1 MNFAVAI
8 VYFIV
13 GNTVV
18 FYLGTNDNY
27 NNLETYSW
35 IPFVILSLITL
46 LHSFIN
52 SRNEFNEGKSEKRTL
67 FGNNIIIL
75 VFVTLFTAVTIAS
88 LFTSLIHV
96 ESKIYGTSKISITIT
111 GIDLLMNPSKTAAGF
126 TVLAFVFLVI
136 IICSIVMFIITLTA
150 TFTRSKEQKRIALAT
165 IIMNFAFI
173 FIVGLFGKY
182 YEITSIINIEQI
194 NELIDNM
201 YGYKDVLSTDIGTV
215 DSGCFYL
222 IIIDVL
228 FAIALFCFKPFTK
241 TEKELTDEINLKNDE
256 PIKIAIASNE
266 VNSDLNELKENP
278 ESEINGKE
286 AENEEE
292 KTKAENEEEK
302 TEDKMEEITEEKT
315 EDILPQVKVI
325 PNFDACPAF
334 TELDNNRTYYNEVLL
349 QRKNKLFENPSLPEI
364 VQFVVDY
371 ARESRLHLSYTP
383 QTIAKF
389 VAGLGATKLSI
400 LQGMSGTG
408 KTSLPKIFMEA
419 LMGNCE
425 IVEVESSWKDKNE
438 LIGYYNEFSK
448 VFTPKKFTRM
458 LYKASLNPDVI
469 TFIVLD
475 EMNLSRIEYYFSDF
489 LSLMENEPEKRE
501 IQLCNVK
508 LTNDYDNEKHQ
519 YFSLIDGHTL
529 HIPEN
534 VWFIGTANR
543 DESTFEISDKVYDRA
558 ATMNFNQRAPKV
570 RNYSKPIESKYLSYE
585 MFEKLLERAIEEQSF
600 DLEAVEYIKDVEA
613 LLRPYNISFGNRIMN
628 QIEAYVKIY
637 ISCFTNS
644 KDLIDE
650 ALEDILLSKVVS
662 KLEFKAVEDKES
674 LISSFEKLRLFKCA
688 EFVSKL
694 NEDL

>member
-1 MNFAVAI
+1 M
-8 VYFIV
+8 
-13 GNTVV
+13 
-18 FYLGTNDNY
+18 
-27 NNLETYSW
+27 
-35 IPFVILSLITL
+35 
-46 LHSFIN
+46 
-52 SRNEFNEGKSEKRTL
+52 
-67 FGNNIIIL
+67 
-75 VFVTLFTAVTIAS
+75 
-88 LFTSLIHV
+88 
-96 ESKIYGTSKISITIT
+96 
-111 GIDLLMNPSKTAAGF
+111 
-126 TVLAFVFLVI
+126 
-136 IICSIVMFIITLTA
+136 
-150 TFTRSKEQKRIALAT
+150 QK
-165 IIMNFAFI
+165 
-173 FIVGLFGKY
+173 
-182 YEITSIINIEQI
+182 
-194 NELIDNM
+194 
-201 YGYKDVLSTDIGTV
+201 
-215 DSGCFYL
+215 
-222 IIIDVL
+222 
-228 FAIALFCFKPFTK
+228 
-241 TEKELTDEINLKNDE
+241 KN
-256 PIKIAIASNE
+256 
-266 VNSDLNELKENP
+266 
-278 ESEINGKE
+278 
-286 AENEEE
+286 
-292 KTKAENEEEK
+292 
-302 TEDKMEEITEEKT
+302 

-325 PNFDACPAF
+325 PNFDACPTF
-334 TELDNNRTYYNEVLL
+334 TELDDKLSYYNDLL
-349 QRKNKLFENPSLPEI
+349 FQRKNKLFENPSLPEI

-408 KTSLPKIFMEA
+408 KTSLPKIFLEA

-501 IQLCNVK
+501 IQLCNVT

-519 YFSLIDGHTL
+519 YLSLIDGHTL
-529 HIPEN
+529 HIPQN

-570 RNYSKPIESKYLSYE
+570 RNYSNPIESKYLSYDK
-585 MFEKLLERAIEEQSF
+585 FEKLLEKALKEQTF
-600 DLEAVEYIKDVEA
+600 DLESVSYVNDLEA

-644 KDLIDE
+644 KELIDE

-674 LISSFEKLRLFKCA
+674 LISSFEKLKLFKCA

>member
-1 MNFAVAI
+1 
-8 VYFIV
+8 
-13 GNTVV
+13 
-18 FYLGTNDNY
+18 
-27 NNLETYSW
+27 
-35 IPFVILSLITL
+35 
-46 LHSFIN
+46 
-52 SRNEFNEGKSEKRTL
+52 
-67 FGNNIIIL
+67 
-75 VFVTLFTAVTIAS
+75 
-88 LFTSLIHV
+88 
-96 ESKIYGTSKISITIT
+96 
-111 GIDLLMNPSKTAAGF
+111 
-126 TVLAFVFLVI
+126 
-136 IICSIVMFIITLTA
+136 MFIITLTA

-194 NELIDNM
+194 NELIDKM
-201 YGYKDVLSTDIGTV
+201 YGYKDVLSTDIETV

-222 IIIDVL
+222 IFIDVF
-228 FAIALFCFKPFTK
+228 FAIVLFFFKPFTK
-241 TEKELTDEINLKNDE
+241 AEKDLADEINLKNDE
-256 PIKIAIASNE
+256 PIKIAIAANE
-266 VNSDLNELKENP
+266 TKSDLNEIKEDT
-278 ESEINGKE
+278 
-286 AENEEE
+286 ENETNVKKTEKEE
-292 KTKAENEEEK
+292 KTSDKIEEE
-302 TEDKMEEITEEKT
+302 IAEKN

-334 TELDNNRTYYNEVLL
+334 TELDDKLSYYNDLL
-349 QRKNKLFENPSLPEI
+349 FQRKNKLFENPSLPDI

-408 KTSLPKIFMEA
+408 KTSLPKIFLEA

-501 IQLCNVK
+501 IQLCNVT

-519 YFSLIDGHTL
+519 YLSLIDGHTL
-529 HIPEN
+529 HIPQN

-570 RNYSKPIESKYLSYE
+570 RNYSNPIESKYLSYDKL
-585 MFEKLLERAIEEQSF
+585 EKLLEKALKEQTF
-600 DLEAVEYIKDVEA
+600 DLESVSYVNDVEA

-644 KDLIDE
+644 KELIDE

-674 LISSFEKLRLFKCA
+674 LISSFEKLKLFKCA

>member
-1 MNFAVAI
+1 M
-8 VYFIV
+8 
-13 GNTVV
+13 
-18 FYLGTNDNY
+18 
-27 NNLETYSW
+27 
-35 IPFVILSLITL
+35 ILSSITL

-52 SRNEFNEGKSEKRTL
+52 SKNEFNEGKSEKRTL

-96 ESKIYGTSKISITIT
+96 ESKIYNNSNISVTIT
-111 GIDLLMNPSKTAAGF
+111 GIDLLMNPSKTGSGF

-136 IICSIVMFIITLTA
+136 VICAIVMFIITLTA

-194 NELIDNM
+194 NELIDKM

-222 IIIDVL
+222 IFIDVF
-228 FAIALFCFKPFTK
+228 FAIVLFFFKPFTK
-241 TEKELTDEINLKNDE
+241 AEKDLADEINLKNDE
-256 PIKIAIASNE
+256 PIKIAIAANE
-266 VNSDLNELKENP
+266 TKSDLNEIKEDT
-278 ESEINGKE
+278 
-286 AENEEE
+286 ENETNVKKTEKEE
-292 KTKAENEEEK
+292 KTSDKIEEE
-302 TEDKMEEITEEKT
+302 IAEKN

-334 TELDNNRTYYNEVLL
+334 TELDDKLSYYNDLL
-349 QRKNKLFENPSLPEI
+349 FQRKNKLFENPSLPDI

-408 KTSLPKIFMEA
+408 KTSLPKIFLEA

-501 IQLCNVK
+501 I
-508 LTNDYDNEKHQ
+508 
-519 YFSLIDGHTL
+519 
-529 HIPEN
+529 
-534 VWFIGTANR
+534 
-543 DESTFEISDKVYDRA
+543 
-558 ATMNFNQRAPKV
+558 
-570 RNYSKPIESKYLSYE
+570 
-585 MFEKLLERAIEEQSF
+585 
-600 DLEAVEYIKDVEA
+600 
-613 LLRPYNISFGNRIMN
+613 
-628 QIEAYVKIY
+628 
-637 ISCFTNS
+637 
-644 KDLIDE
+644 
-650 ALEDILLSKVVS
+650 
-662 KLEFKAVEDKES
+662 
-674 LISSFEKLRLFKCA
+674 
-688 EFVSKL
+688 
-694 NEDL
+694 